1 MTQDEK
7 TNILLSLSAED
18 CCQIEPNN
26 SPGYGENVVYVFIK
40 DAELFCYGEPQTVNL
55 YIKMYIRE
63 TKTYDTVI
71 VISFHEEG
79 MHDL

>member
-7 TNILLSLSAED
+7 ISILLSLSAED

-26 SPGYGENVVYVFIK
+26 NPGYDENDVYVFIK
-40 DAELFCYGEPQTVNL
+40 DAELLCYGEPQTVNL